1 MNSHLLTRVRAAE
14 ASLSPRSRR
23 VIVVG
28 LWLVLTGAW
37 ALVLSS
43 MLVPGWPHSPPFTT
57 IGPHSTLFLDPSDLR
72 HRISEGLTMLH
83 GHDPFT
89 TSIQFT
95 DNVPPSLSGAYLI
108 FAVVGSTAGIL
119 LSVWMSMAAIAVICG
134 IAWSKVAAIG
144 RCHALVAS
152 SVALVPVIAVLSVP
166 ARSAIWYGQDQL
178 WLLALVLVDLFVVP
192 RRWTGILTGLVIS
205 VSFWPAIFVAAI
217 FVRSRWAGVFRSGVG
232 LAVGILGGALL
243 SWRDTW
249 HYWAV
254 MVPTG
259 QVDKDAV
266 QVFGVRYPSGFA
278 MFPNMSLHGFLAR
291 PPLGGVLAGTAAKY
305 LLIVAVAALGLWVA
319 WRLFGRGL
327 PITAVTMVAIAG
339 VDSSPF
345 AWEHHWCWVA
355 LLLPF
360 AAWEARASHPVLA
373 IAMGLATVLF
383 VRPFYFAVTKLVPGL
398 GFRHVDLSSPK
409 VIVIGGL
416 YALGGACLLIGGAIA
431 AARGPRGRHA
441 SDAPSASLADQR

>member
-1 MNSHLLTRVRAAE
+1 MSWRVVDRAKETE
-14 ASLSPRSRR
+14 ASLSPRSRS
-23 VIVVG
+23 VVTVG
-28 LWLVLTGAW
+28 LWLVITGAW
-37 ALVLSS
+37 AVLLTS

-83 GHDPFT
+83 GQNPFT

-95 DNVPPSLSGAYLI
+95 DNVPPTLSGAYLI
-108 FAVVGSTAGIL
+108 FDVVGSTAGIV
-119 LSVWMSMAAIAVICG
+119 LSVWLSMAAIAVICG
-134 IAWSKVAAIG
+134 IAWSKVAAVS

-152 SVALVPVIAVLSVP
+152 SVVLVPVIAVLSVP

-178 WLLALVLVDLFVVP
+178 WLLALVLVDLFVIP
-192 RRWTGILTGLVIS
+192 RRWTGILTGLVVS

-217 FVRSRWAGVFRSGVG
+217 FVRSRWAGVLRSGVG
-232 LAVGILGGALL
+232 LCVGILAGGLL

-249 HYWAV
+249 HYWTV

-305 LLIVAVAALGLWVA
+305 LLIVAVVELGLWVA

-416 YALGGACLLIGGAIA
+416 FALGGACLLIGGAIA
-431 AARGPRGRHA
+431 AALGPRGRHA
-441 SDAPSASLADQR
+441 SDPPRSSLADQR